1 MKKLLSL
8 LTVAALAITM
18 MGCTV
23 NVTHEEPT
31 ENADAGKTVE
41 DSAVVRVGGL
51 KGPTSMGLLCMNDG
65 DKTEGNY
72 DITMA
77 TAADELLPM
86 MIKGELDIAL
96 VPVNVAAILYNKTEG
111 GVSVIDV
118 NTLGVLYVVT
128 SNDSI
133 QSIADLGGQTV
144 YLTGKGTMPEYT
156 FKYLLDKNGIAD
168 EVKLEFKSEPT
179 EVAAI
184 LAEDDSAVGLLPQP
198 FVTAACMQ
206 NENLKVAFGLSDEW
220 DKAAGDDGSAMVTGV
235 TVVRNQFL
243 SEHPNEVKTFLS
255 DHAMSADEINADPEK
270 GAALAVEAGIVAK
283 EPIAKKAIPNCSIV
297 CITGDKMKEMISG
310 YLQVLFDADASSVGG
325 KLPGE
330 EFYYIGN

>member
-1 MKKLLSL
+1 MKKILSL
-8 LTVAALAITM
+8 LTAAALAITM
-18 MGCTV
+18 TGCTV
-23 NVTHEEPT
+23 NVTHEEPPQNT
-31 ENADAGKTVE
+31 GANEEAKESV
-41 DSAVVRVGGL
+41 VVRVGGL
-51 KGPTSMGLLCMNDG
+51 KGPTSMGLLCMKDS
-65 DKTEGNY
+65 DKTEGSY

-111 GVSVIDV
+111 GVSAVDV

-128 SNDSI
+128 SNDEI
-133 QSIADLGGQTV
+133 QSIADLSGQTV

-156 FKYLLDKNGIAD
+156 FKYLLDKNGIGD
-168 EVKLEFKSEPT
+168 DVKLEFKSEPT

-184 LAEDDSAVGLLPQP
+184 LAEDESAVGLLPQP
-198 FVTAACMQ
+198 FVTAACIQ

-235 TVVRNQFL
+235 TVVRNRFL
-243 SEHPNEVKTFLS
+243 SEHPDEVKAFLS

-283 EPIAKKAIPNCSIV
+283 EPIAKKAIPDCSIV